1 MRKLRGWEWPVFGR
15 MVRLKTGWL
24 SALLLVCLGLA
35 AGRAQADTCQTNF
48 TVMSGA
54 SFSYDTSTCTYN
66 QGATTVNNVPDPGT
80 GAGIT
85 ASTVHGTVTANGQ
98 FADTT
103 LTYTNNGDG
112 YSSDNFYWTD
122 AYTGTGHVVII
133 TVLQPLSI
141 TTNTVANTAI
151 GGTYSQTI
159 GARGG
164 TPPYR
169 FAVSSGALPAGLG
182 LSSGGLLSGTP
193 TAAGTFSFTVSVTD
207 AANTVV
213 TKTYSGFSVAAPTLT
228 LTPASLPSGT
238 QNSGY
243 SQSLSAS
250 GGTAPYTYAVT
261 SGALPSGMTLSG
273 GLLAGT
279 PTAYGTFNFTV
290 KATDS
295 TTGTG
300 PFSTSTSY
308 TLSLTPA
315 TPVITTSSLSSATV
329 GASYNQAIAAS
340 GGNAPYTFAVVSGN
354 WPPGLSLSSGGV
366 ISGTPTSSGSYAFT
380 IKLTDAAGTIVTQ
393 TYYSGIVV
401 GAPSIAVTPS
411 SLPGATQGSSYSRTI
426 AASGGTAPYT
436 YAITGGSLPSGLALS
451 SAGLLSGTPT
461 VSGNFSFTVTA
472 TDSSGGSGPYTGTA
486 TYSLSVAANMPSI
499 STSTLAN
506 GEIGATY
513 NQTITAGG
521 STGPYTFSVVSGS
534 LPAGVTLTSG
544 GTLSGIPTAS
554 GSSNFTVQV
563 RDGNNNTATQGFA
576 LTIAA
581 APAIGTVTLAAAEV
595 GAAYN
600 QTINASGGV
609 APYTFSLSSG
619 SLPSGVTLS
628 SAGVLSGTP
637 SAGGNVTFSVQL
649 KDANNVTAT
658 QSYTVAVG
666 AGPSIATAS
675 LPGGEVGVA
684 YSQTLSVSGGAAPYT
699 FAVSSGTLPAGL
711 SLASG
716 GTLSGTPSASGN
728 AAFTVH
734 VRDANGATATQS
746 YTISMVAGPVVS
758 PTTLPAAEVGVS
770 YSQTIGANGGT
781 GPYAFTV
788 SSGALPAGLSMSS
801 GGALSGTPLTNG
813 SASFTVQVKDAN
825 NNTAIQSYT
834 ISVTAGPIIGTT
846 TLPGGEVGVGYSQTL
861 SASAGVAPYTF
872 SVSSGSLPAGLS
884 LASGG
889 ALTGTPTAAG
899 SATFAVQLKDA
910 NGATATQSYTI
921 AVRAAPTIG
930 VTSLPGGEIGIA
942 YSATL
947 SVSGG
952 LAPYVFS
959 LSSGVLPAGL
969 SLTTGGALT
978 GTPTSSGNAA
988 FTVQVR
994 DANGATATQSYAVS
1008 VVAGPVIGTSS
1019 LPSGEVGV
1027 GYSQT
1032 LAVSG
1037 GTAPYRFGI
1046 SSGALPA
1053 GLSITSAGTISGTP
1067 TTSGSATFTVQVNDA
1082 SNNSATQSY
1091 TVAVTAGPVIGTR
1104 TLPGG
1109 EVGVG
1114 YSQTLTASAGAA
1126 PYTFSVS
1133 SGSLPAGLSLT
1144 SGGTLSGTPTTG
1156 GNAAFAVQVK
1166 DANGA
1171 TSSLSYTVVI
1181 AGGPVIGI
1189 TGLPNAEV
1197 GVAYSQTIV
1206 ASGGSAPYTFSVA
1219 SGTLPSG
1226 LSLTSGG
1233 VLSGMPATSGSTAF
1247 TVQVKDANA
1256 MTAMQRYTVTV
1267 AGTLVIGTAT
1277 LPDGV
1282 VGAAYSQ
1289 TLTANAGV
1297 APYTF
1302 ALSSGSLP
1310 AGLAL
1315 ASSGALTGKPTASGS
1330 TTFTLRVTD
1339 ANNASA
1345 TQSYTVT
1352 MKVALPA
1359 VPPQRQVNVAAA
1371 TTATVDITDG
1381 ASGGPF
1387 TGAVIVSVTPASAG
1401 VATIVSAPAA
1411 TVVSASA
1418 VMQANAALVSGST
1431 YSVRFVPAASF
1442 AGTAVI
1448 AYTLSNASGS
1458 SNPAVLDVAIAPR
1471 ADPSSDPDVVGLI
1484 NAQVEAARRFADAQI
1499 ANYSARLESLHGSGR
1514 SRLSTGISVATA
1526 ARPAG
1531 TSPLPCPSALA
1542 TASGCISPDTLRSGA
1557 VRASDTQTG
1566 ASGAAGGAPAYD
1578 ATTTNTDAPA
1588 LAFWNAGTVDFGFAN
1603 PGAQRSGF
1611 RFTTGGITLGADYR
1625 LSEHFTFGAG
1635 IGYGHDRSDIGSDGT
1650 TSTGDAISIALYA
1663 SYRPLPTLF
1672 VDGVAGYGTLNFDS
1686 QRWVGD
1692 MNAFAVGKRSGNE
1705 MFASLTA
1712 GYEHRTS
1719 AWLVSPYGR
1728 IAGTRATLHAF
1739 TENGAGIDA
1748 LTYFGQTVD
1757 TVSGTLGLRTE
1768 YARPTRWGVLLPYA
1782 RIEFQHDFARQSTAG
1797 LAYADLASAGPAYYV
1812 TGTPFGS
1819 NRTQVGV
1826 GAKFAAGTTLFGLG
1840 YDALFGA
1847 HSLDQ
1852 GVRVWFSSAF

>member
-1 MRKLRGWEWPVFGR
+1 

-24 SALLLVCLGLA
+24 SALLLVCLGLT

-54 SFSYDTSTCTYN
+54 SFSYDTSTCTN
-66 QGATTVNNVPDPGT
+66 NLGVETLNNVPDMGNGT
-80 GAGIT
+80 GIST
-85 ASTVHGTVTANGQ
+85 VTVHGTVTANGQ
-98 FADTT
+98 FGDTT

-122 AYTGTGHVVII
+122 NYTGAGHSVII
-133 TVLQPLSI
+133 TVVQPLSI
-141 TTNTVANTAI
+141 TTNSVANTAI

-164 TPPYR
+164 TAPYA

-238 QNSGY
+238 QNSSY
-243 SQSLSAS
+243 SESLSAS

-273 GLLAGT
+273 GVLAGT

-315 TPVITTSSLSSATV
+315 TPVITTGSLPNATV
-329 GASYNQAIAAS
+329 GASYNQTIAAS
-340 GGNAPYTFAVVSGN
+340 GGNAPYTFSLAAGN

-366 ISGTPTSSGSYAFT
+366 ISGTPTSSGTYAFT
-380 IKLTDAAGTIVTQ
+380 VKLTDAAGTIVTQ

-401 GAPSIAVTPS
+401 GAPSIALTPS
-411 SLPGATQGSSYSRTI
+411 SLPGATQGSSYSKTI
-426 AASGGTAPYT
+426 GASGGSAPYS
-436 YAITGGSLPSGLALS
+436 YAITAGSLPSGLALS
-451 SAGLLSGTPT
+451 SAGVLSGTPT

-499 STSTLAN
+499 STSTLPN
-506 GEIGATY
+506 GEIGASY
-513 NQTITAGG
+513 NQTISAGG

-563 RDGNNNTATQGFA
+563 RDGNNNTATQGLA
-576 LTIAA
+576 LTVAA
-581 APAIGTVTLAAAEV
+581 APSIGTVTLAAAEV

-619 SLPSGVTLS
+619 SLPPGMTLS

-675 LPGGEVGVA
+675 LPGGEVGVI

-728 AAFTVH
+728 AAFTVQ

-781 GPYAFTV
+781 GPYTFTV

-813 SASFTVQVKDAN
+813 NASFTVQVKDAN
-825 NNTAIQSYT
+825 NNAAIQSYT

-884 LASGG
+884 L
-889 ALTGTPTAAG
+889 
-899 SATFAVQLKDA
+899 
-910 NGATATQSYTI
+910 
-921 AVRAAPTIG
+921 
-930 VTSLPGGEIGIA
+930 
-942 YSATL
+942 
-947 SVSGG
+947 
-952 LAPYVFS
+952 
-959 LSSGVLPAGL
+959 
-969 SLTTGGALT
+969 
-978 GTPTSSGNAA
+978 
-988 FTVQVR
+988 
-994 DANGATATQSYAVS
+994 
-1008 VVAGPVIGTSS
+1008 
-1019 LPSGEVGV
+1019 
-1027 GYSQT
+1027 
-1032 LAVSG
+1032 
-1037 GTAPYRFGI
+1037 
-1046 SSGALPA
+1046 
-1053 GLSITSAGTISGTP
+1053 
-1067 TTSGSATFTVQVNDA
+1067 
-1082 SNNSATQSY
+1082 
-1091 TVAVTAGPVIGTR
+1091 
-1104 TLPGG
+1104 
-1109 EVGVG
+1109 
-1114 YSQTLTASAGAA
+1114 
-1126 PYTFSVS
+1126 
-1133 SGSLPAGLSLT
+1133 T

-1171 TSSLSYTVVI
+1171 TASLSYTVAI
-1181 AGGPVIGI
+1181 TGGPVIGI

-1233 VLSGMPATSGSTAF
+1233 VLSGMPATSGSATF

-1310 AGLAL
+1310 AGLSL

-1339 ANNASA
+1339 ANGASA
-1345 TQSYTVT
+1345 TQSFTVT
-1352 MKVALPA
+1352 MKVAQPVVPA
-1359 VPPQRQVNVAAA
+1359 QRQVNVAAA

-1387 TGAVIVSVTPASAG
+1387 TGAAIVSVTPASAG
-1401 VATIVSAPAA
+1401 VATIVSAPAS

-1418 VMQANAALVSGST
+1418 VMKANAALVSGNT
-1431 YSVRFVPAASF
+1431 YSIRFVPAASF

-1458 SNPAVLDVAIAPR
+1458 SDPAVLDVAIAPR

-1557 VRASDTQTG
+1557 VRASDTQAG

-1650 TSTGDAISIALYA
+1650 TSTGDAISFALYA

-1728 IAGTRATLHAF
+1728 ITGTKATLHAF
-1739 TENGAGIDA
+1739 TENGAGADA

-1840 YDALFGA
+1840 YDALFGS